1 MSKRRP
7 ILNAPLRSLR
17 SAALALAA
25 GISLLPAAAPRAAAD
40 WLVTTEGGRVETRGP
55 WEVKGKLVVF
65 TAKDGTLSSLRAT
78 QVDMEASQRATVEA
92 RQALAEAAKAPPPA
106 PRKSVRS
113 ITDKDVG
120 HPDQK
125 AAADAASAANTAKP
139 GDAAAAGAAADKAKP
154 ADAAGKSP
162 VSVGNWQKADRTEK
176 DGIELFGSLNND
188 GADIQTD
195 VGLTVT
201 LYDDGDGVLGTAEAA
216 VTPATIPGRGSTN
229 FRVAFP
235 GIYTFARAKFDIRS
249 SGLKL
254 TYQPEKP
261 AAPAEKPNE

>member
-1 MSKRRP
+1 MPTSHLSPR
-7 ILNAPLRSLR
+7 AALRST
-17 SAALALAA
+17 ALVLAV
-25 GISLLPAAAPRAAAD
+25 GISLLPAAAVRRAAAD
-40 WLVTTEGGRVETRGP
+40 WLVTSEGGRVETRGP

-65 TAKDGTLSSLRAT
+65 TAADGTLSSLRAT
-78 QVDMEASQRATVEA
+78 QVDLDASRRATVESK
-92 RQALAEAAKAPPPA
+92 QALADAEKAPPPA

-120 HPDQK
+120 HP
-125 AAADAASAANTAKP
+125 ASDAAKP
-139 GDAAAAGAAADKAKP
+139 GDSATAATPAANATKSAKP

-188 GADIQTD
+188 SGDIQTD

-201 LYDDGDGVLGTAEAA
+201 LYDDGEGLLGTAEAA
-216 VTPATIPGRGSTN
+216 VTPSTMTAHGATN

-249 SGLKL
+249 AGLAL
-254 TYQPEKP
+254 SPAPVKP
-261 AAPAEKPNE
+261 SESAEKPPS

>member
-1 MSKRRP
+1 MQTSH
-7 ILNAPLRSLR
+7 LSL
-17 SAALALAA
+17 SAALRSTALVLAV
-25 GISLLPAAAPRAAAD
+25 GISLLPAAAVHRAAAD
-40 WLVTTEGGRVETRGP
+40 WLVTSEGGRVKTRGP

-65 TAKDGTLSSLRAT
+65 TAADGTLSSLRAT
-78 QVDMEASQRATVEA
+78 QVDLDASRRATAESK
-92 RQALAEAAKAPPPA
+92 QALADAEKAPQPA

-125 AAADAASAANTAKP
+125 ASEAAKP
-139 GDAAAAGAAADKAKP
+139 GDSTGAGSAATATDAKTGAKP

-176 DGIELFGSLNND
+176 DGIEVFGSLNND
-188 GADIQTD
+188 SGDIQTD

-201 LYDDGDGVLGTAEAA
+201 LYDDAEGLLGTAEAA
-216 VTPATIPGRGSTN
+216 VTPSTMTAHGTTN

-249 SGLKL
+249 AGLAL
-254 TYQPEKP
+254 SPRPAVKP
-261 AAPAEKPNE
+261 APASAGKPPN

>member
-1 MSKRRP
+1 MPTRHLSPR
-7 ILNAPLRSLR
+7 AALRST
-17 SAALALAA
+17 ALVLAV
-25 GISLLPAAAPRAAAD
+25 GISLLPAAVHRAAAD
-40 WLVTTEGGRVETRGP
+40 WLVTSEGGRVETRGP

-65 TAKDGTLSSLRAT
+65 TAADGTLSSLRAT
-78 QVDMEASQRATVEA
+78 QVDLDASRRATAESK
-92 RQALAEAAKAPPPA
+92 QALADAEKAPPPA

-120 HPDQK
+120 HP
-125 AAADAASAANTAKP
+125 ASDAAKP
-139 GDAAAAGAAADKAKP
+139 GDSATVATAADAKAGAKP

-188 GADIQTD
+188 SGDIQTD

-201 LYDDGDGVLGTAEAA
+201 LYDDGEGLLGTAEAA
-216 VTPATIPGRGSTN
+216 VTPSTMTAHGATN

-249 SGLKL
+249 AGLAL
-254 TYQPEKP
+254 SPAPVKP
-261 AAPAEKPNE
+261 SESAEKPPS